1 MTSIPETHRDLLENN
16 QIVMLATIGPNGEPQ
31 VTALWF
37 LYEDGKVKM
46 SINEYRQ
53 KLKNLRRDPR
63 ASALF
68 VDPANPYKTLEIRGT
83 VEIEPDSEYVFASRV
98 GAKYG
103 GTDMRKMDKPG
114 EMRSMVTL
122 IPEKVHTFGK

>member
-16 QIVMLATIGPNGEPQ
+16 QIVMLATIGPQGEPQ

-83 VEIEPDSEYVFASRV
+83 VEIEPDSEYEFASRV

>member
-16 QIVMLATIGPNGEPQ
+16 QIVMLATIGPHGEPQ

-103 GTDMRKMDKPG
+103 GTDMREMDKPG

-122 IPEKVHTFGK
+122 ISEKVHTFGK